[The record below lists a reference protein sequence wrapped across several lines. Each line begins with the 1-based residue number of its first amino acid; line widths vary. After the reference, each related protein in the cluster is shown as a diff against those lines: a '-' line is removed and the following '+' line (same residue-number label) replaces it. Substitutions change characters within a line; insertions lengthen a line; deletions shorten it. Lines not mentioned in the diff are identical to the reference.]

1 MGGDIMAYGERI
13 SELRTKMKLTQEE
26 LAKRIGITRAALSH
40 YEKNRRE
47 PDYETLQKL
56 ADFFDVNVDY
66 LLGRTVDPSP
76 SNKTDKPSDELTTV
90 MFHKW
95 DQLDE
100 KRRRQALKLIEILE
114 QEADEENSKN

>member
-1 MGGDIMAYGERI
+1 MAYGERI

-95 DQLDE
+95 DKLDE
-100 KRRRQALKLIEILE
+100 RRRKQALKLIEILE